1 MLTRKIID
9 IRLEEEKFYFPGE
22 TIKGFV
28 IVHPKSAIK
37 VNSVQ
42 LKFYGEV
49 FINLKE
55 KEYNTL
61 FEKTLALSVYPNSTV
76 PRQTTLDA
84 SEHSFSFE
92 FIVPKNSDLPSSM
105 EFGKKGHVRYTI
117 NAILDRPL
125 IPESLCPKAD
135 YTVSLLEYIDI
146 EQPQFRMPQEKSQDI
161 MLSKAKYNQKCM
173 LRASMPRLGFT
184 RGDIVPLKVIIDHFT
199 SFERKNGVTVDLIRT
214 VEIRTTRH
222 TVFKETTLKSTPHDI
237 DTSQHQQQMISCQI
251 LIPTSTPPSIRYK
264 DKVLRFHYKVRI
276 SAYFGKKE
284 SCTLDLPIVI
294 GTWPRAAVPIDDD
307 DDEQYKEDDLG
318 LQLDS
323 SIMTD
328 EDEHILDDDDS
339 VRTSSVDDPSSVR
352 NSSNMSYK
360 PANTREEAFVAR
372 SDSVTSRASN
382 HSTSSHH
389 STRSWEHHYYYHHH
403 QPPPSQPPQLNNSY
417 GLSRNTSQCTTVSS
431 PDRLPSY
438 YNNNFHGNGH
448 HRSSSIYSNEY
459 PASQRNSLGYNQR
472 LSMASLPPIVTQPP
486 PPQSPQYR
494 YPPISRYG
502 TRLEDEAPSIILE
515 HDVPTHILEPIS
527 FSTPTPT
534 PTPSIPP
541 PSTDIETA
549 MDELSVND
557 SSSSLEDSD
566 DEDDL
571 LAIIERKKKR
581 EQKASKRKVAS

>member
-1 MLTRKIID
+1 MVAFFFL
-9 IRLEEEKFYFPGE
+9 LL
-22 TIKGFV
+22 GFV

-37 VNSVQ
+37 VNSIQ

-92 FIVPKNSDLPSSM
+92 FIVPKNSELPSSM
-105 EFGKKGHVRYTI
+105 EARHIRYTI
-117 NAILDRPL
+117 NAILDRPM
-125 IPESLCPKAD
+125 IPETLCPKAD

-146 EQPQFRMPQEKSQDI
+146 EQPQFRVPQEKSQDI

-173 LRASMPRLGFT
+173 LRASIPRLGFT

-199 SFERKNGVTVDLIRT
+199 SYERKNGVTVDLVRT

-237 DTSQHQQQMISCQI
+237 DTSQQQQQVISCQI

-276 SAYFGKKE
+276 SACFGKKE
-284 SCTLDLPIVI
+284 ICALDLPIVI

-307 DDEQYKEDDLG
+307 DDNSDEQYAKEDDFG

-328 EDEHILDDDDS
+328 EDEQHGFEDDDS
-339 VRTSSVDDPSSVR
+339 IRTSSVDDQSSVR
-352 NSSNMSYK
+352 NSSTIMPSWQYK
-360 PANTREEAFVAR
+360 LVNGKEEKFVAR
-372 SDSVTSRASN
+372 SDSVASRASN
-382 HSTSSHH
+382 HSASSHQ
-389 STRSWEHHYYYHHH
+389 STRSWEHHYYYQQQAHH
-403 QPPPSQPPQLNNSY
+403 PPSNNNY
-417 GLSRNTSQCTTVSS
+417 NLSRNTSQCTTVSS

-438 YNNNFHGNGH
+438 YNNNFHGKGH

-472 LSMASLPPIVTQPP
+472 LSMASLPPLVTQPP

-502 TRLEDEAPSIILE
+502 TRLDDEAPPIVIE
-515 HDVPTHILEPIS
+515 NDVPTHILEPIAT
-527 FSTPTPT
+527 STPTPT
-534 PTPSIPP
+534 HTPPIPSSSTSI
-541 PSTDIETA
+541 EAA
-549 MDELSVND
+549 MDELSVNE

-571 LAIIERKKKR
+571 LAIIERKKRK
-581 EQKASKRKVAS
+581 EQRALRRKAVS